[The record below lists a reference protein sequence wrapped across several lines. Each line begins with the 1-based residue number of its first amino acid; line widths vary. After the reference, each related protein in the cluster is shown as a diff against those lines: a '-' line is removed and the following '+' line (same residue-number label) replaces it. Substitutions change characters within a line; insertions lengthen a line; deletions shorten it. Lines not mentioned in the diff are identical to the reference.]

1 MGCGGKG
8 YACPWFEF
16 QKQSFPFSFQSFPL
30 FLVNRG
36 YKMDNTEK
44 KNKIS
49 LSVEKYRV
57 SERSEELKY
66 FQTQEEK
73 LHTFKQ
79 PCYVL

>member
-1 MGCGGKG
+1 
-8 YACPWFEF
+8 
-16 QKQSFPFSFQSFPL
+16 
-30 FLVNRG
+30 
-36 YKMDNTEK
+36 MDNTEK

-73 LHTFKQ
+73 LYTFKQ